1 MGVPGRDVGDV
12 GKGDRKDQGAREGQG
27 EGWWPI
33 PASRNLGAVKLL
45 TTSTLVRACRG
56 SVHVASI
63 RINAILPQP
72 DRSADVLDLNALDEV
87 LLECGADHGSIVLHP
102 ARVDDAKALRPIL
115 HTASTDGAVSDRSVS
130 AGIDRWISAPAIA
143 VRFCLDR
150 SYDRASRPVS
160 FEDRWLT
167 VVRTSQNYIRW
178 GSAMTIGI
186 LHQTSLHLAFRIRP
200 IEHGGEDISTAQSK
214 MNISGETCV
223 SPPRCWAS
231 CAA

>member
-1 MGVPGRDVGDV
+1 M
-12 GKGDRKDQGAREGQG
+12 
-27 EGWWPI
+27 
-33 PASRNLGAVKLL
+33 
-45 TTSTLVRACRG
+45 
-56 SVHVASI
+56 ASI

-130 AGIDRWISAPAIA
+130 AGIDRWISTPAIA
-143 VRFCLDR
+143 VRLLPR
-150 SYDRASRPVS
+150 SVVRQGIPPCKFRRPVL
-160 FEDRWLT
+160 LT
-167 VVRTSQNYIRW
+167 GVRTSQNFHSVG
-178 GSAMTIGI
+178 GSAMSYRHI
-186 LHQTSLHLAFRIRP
+186 LHQTSLHLAFRIP
-200 IEHGGEDISTAQSK
+200 AHKNTVVKTISTAQSK